1 MSLTNPPAAQRG
13 TDAVRPG
20 GGLLDRLQA
29 LSAAQHGGW
38 AVVVNPAGLPLLAGR
53 ADLCAAGVREV
64 QALARRLDL
73 PCLNVGGDRAVVVC
87 RPARIAELE
96 QALGRL
102 ASLLGAG
109 QHPMASQP
117 MASQPMASQPMGAHS
132 IVARRDGAEG
142 ALAVCYDLGS
152 SDERAALEE
161 RLAPARSGT
170 ADGEAADGR
179 LRPLVVGDV
188 ARVTDAL
195 ADVPIEGLL
204 RRQHALVL
212 APAAR
217 PRPLLCE
224 AYVSIGALA
233 GMVAPGIDLLAQ
245 PAMFRFLTRALD
257 ARVLRTLAGVPPPA
271 VRLSVNLN
279 ILSIGS
285 AEFAALEDAWQAT
298 QRPIIEIQ
306 LAEILAD
313 LVSYARLRDAL
324 RGRGY
329 LVLIDGV
336 GVEALARVALDRLQ
350 PDLVKVL
357 SLDRQRAA
365 LPGSVPEALRA
376 RIAALGSERVVLA
389 RTESEDALRWGLSLG
404 ITRFQGFFVDRLVQ
418 AIARRSP

>member
-38 AVVVNPAGLPLLAGR
+38 AVVVNPAGLPLVAGR

-73 PCLNVGGDRAVVVC
+73 PCLDFGGDRAVVVC

-109 QHPMASQP
+109 QPPMTSQP
-117 MASQPMASQPMGAHS
+117 MTSQPKGAHP

-142 ALAVCYDLGS
+142 VLAVCYDLGS
-152 SDERAALEE
+152 SDGRAALEE
-161 RLAPARSGT
+161 RLAQGRSGT

-188 ARVTDAL
+188 ARITDAL
-195 ADVPIEGLL
+195 ADLPIEGLL

-217 PRPLLCE
+217 PQPLLCE

-233 GMVAPGIDLLAQ
+233 GMVAPGLDLLAQ

-271 VRLSVNLN
+271 VRLSLNLN

-285 AEFAALEDAWQAT
+285 TEFAALEDAWQAT

-376 RIAALGSERVVLA
+376 RVAALGSERVVLA

-418 AIARRSP
+418 AIARRGP